1 MQVIDVAGG
10 HGALAALFL
19 ILQKS
24 VVEAVVIDPAVIE
37 TGKTGIEQ
45 AWGRYIP
52 DRKALRYRHECLR
65 TALPG
70 ELVKARAHRADL
82 SDPISSP
89 KPRPLGDVLVVACH
103 ACQHLTD
110 EVCTIAAAFGAH
122 VAVMPCCHKDHSGTW
137 KAAGRVLNVPL
148 GVVCDLLLAGRMG
161 ALGRAAGVRYDVRM
175 RCIKPETTP
184 QNRII
189 VARAKPLDVMDACD
203 ELAASAK
210 LRAHDELTRAYVRA
224 HRNMRSAE
232 AGALPTASTA
242 GDEANRSAGG
252 GAPADER
259 LVQARGKRA
268 CMQPEQRA
276 DVDHTDAREPLPAQV
291 AQSALPW
298 QCMAATCG
306 FGFVAGV
313 AAALA
318 SVALVRWQAL
328 HRLKGQQ

>member
-1 MQVIDVAGG
+1 
-10 HGALAALFL
+10 
-19 ILQKS
+19 
-24 VVEAVVIDPAVIE
+24 
-37 TGKTGIEQ
+37 
-45 AWGRYIP
+45 
-52 DRKALRYRHECLR
+52 
-65 TALPG
+65 
-70 ELVKARAHRADL
+70 
-82 SDPISSP
+82 
-89 KPRPLGDVLVVACH
+89 
-103 ACQHLTD
+103 
-110 EVCTIAAAFGAH
+110 
-122 VAVMPCCHKDHSGTW
+122 
-137 KAAGRVLNVPL
+137 
-148 GVVCDLLLAGRMG
+148 MG

-232 AGALPTASTA
+232 ACALPTASTA
-242 GDEANRSAGG
+242 GNEANRSAG

-276 DVDHTDAREPLPAQV
+276 DVDHTDRQWPDALEPLPAQV

-298 QCMAATCG
+298 PYMAATCG
-306 FGFVAGV
+306 LGFVAGV

-318 SVALVRWQAL
+318 SVALVHRQAL
-328 HRLKGQQ
+328 HRLKGQR

>member
-1 MQVIDVAGG
+1 
-10 HGALAALFL
+10 
-19 ILQKS
+19 
-24 VVEAVVIDPAVIE
+24 
-37 TGKTGIEQ
+37 
-45 AWGRYIP
+45 
-52 DRKALRYRHECLR
+52 
-65 TALPG
+65 
-70 ELVKARAHRADL
+70 
-82 SDPISSP
+82 
-89 KPRPLGDVLVVACH
+89 
-103 ACQHLTD
+103 
-110 EVCTIAAAFGAH
+110 
-122 VAVMPCCHKDHSGTW
+122 
-137 KAAGRVLNVPL
+137 
-148 GVVCDLLLAGRMG
+148 MG

-224 HRNMRSAE
+224 HRNMRGAE

-242 GDEANRSAGG
+242 GNEANRSAGG

-259 LVQARGKRA
+259 LVQARGKRV
-268 CMQPEQRA
+268 CMQPGQRA
-276 DVDHTDAREPLPAQV
+276 DVHHSDRQRPDALELLPPAQIAKSV
-291 AQSALPW
+291 LPW

-318 SVALVRWQAL
+318 SVALVHWQAL
-328 HRLKGQQ
+328 HRLKGQR